1 MWIVTLTPDLWTSC
15 TMPWVVMKKFSLS
28 VLRVSVAAWLSI
40 TLAIYKK
47 SNLLFLINILIFHFN
62 GIEIVN
68 EYLLIKLC
76 SFDFVEWLH
85 IEIQEY
91 LSPLNIQVDETT
103 AMEGKI

>member
-1 MWIVTLTPDLWTSC
+1 
-15 TMPWVVMKKFSLS
+15 MKKFSLS

-47 SNLLFLINILIFHFN
+47 SNLLFIIYTVMISHFNRIEVVNEWLLIN
-62 GIEIVN
+62 
-68 EYLLIKLC
+68 LC
-76 SFDFVEWLH
+76 LFDFLEWLH